1 MKTKRE
7 LGGEFKA
14 YIILHIMASGNE
26 KRGLYEV
33 LSVRGLWLTACQG
46 CGR

>member
-1 MKTKRE
+1 MKTKRD

-26 KRGLYEV
+26 KRGLVEV

>member
-7 LGGEFKA
+7 LGGESAA

-26 KRGLYEV
+26 KRGL
-33 LSVRGLWLTACQG
+33 
-46 CGR
+46 

>member
-26 KRGLYEV
+26 KRGL
-33 LSVRGLWLTACQG
+33 
-46 CGR
+46 

>member
-14 YIILHIMASGNE
+14 YIILHIMTSGNE
-26 KRGLYEV
+26 KRGL
-33 LSVRGLWLTACQG
+33 
-46 CGR
+46 